1 MAVRGERF
9 AVTGTHAKAD
19 QPTSDIEKVM
29 DFRGKKVLVAGGAGF
44 VGTNLATRL
53 ACEGAR
59 LRLTIHE
66 KPLQVPFSDAE
77 VLRLDL
83 RRPEDCAQ
91 AVDGMDFVFICA
103 AHTSG
108 AAVIRATPLVHI
120 TPNVLINTLLL
131 EAAYQARVSKVCFI
145 SSGAAYPPTGTRPV
159 TEAEMFDGDPDDVY
173 FPAGW
178 MKRYAE
184 ILCRTYAEKIASPMP
199 TVVVRPSNIFGP
211 HDKFDFAV
219 SHVTAALLRRVV
231 ERQSP
236 IEVWG
241 TGRDVRDVIYIDD
254 FIDGMLAAFATDLPH
269 FAVNICAGKGHTVQQ
284 ILETLLKV
292 DGYANADIRFD
303 PSRPSTIPVRLM
315 DNSLAREKL
324 GFEACLSLEEG
335 LRRTIEWYRANR
347 TPAR

>member
-1 MAVRGERF
+1 
-9 AVTGTHAKAD
+9 
-19 QPTSDIEKVM
+19 M
-29 DFRGKKVLVAGGAGF
+29 DFTGKRVLVAGGAGF
-44 VGTNLATRL
+44 IGTNLALRL
-53 ACEGAR
+53 AREGAR
-59 LRLTIHE
+59 LRLTIHD
-66 KPLQVPFSDAE
+66 KPLQAAFPDAE
-77 VLRLDL
+77 VLQLDL
-83 RRPEDCAQ
+83 RKAEDCVR
-91 AVDGMDFVFICA
+91 AVDGMDFVFLCA

-131 EAAYQARVSKVCFI
+131 EAAYQARIQKFCFI
-145 SSGAAYPPTGTRPV
+145 SSGAAYPPTGARPV
-159 TEAEMFDGDPDDVY
+159 TEPEMFDGDPDDVY

-199 TVVVRPSNIFGP
+199 TVVVRPSNVFGP
-211 HDKFDFAV
+211 YDKFDFGV

-241 TGRDVRDVIYIDD
+241 TGRDIRDVIHVDD

-269 FAVNICAGKGHTVQQ
+269 FAVNICAGKGHTVEQ
-284 ILETLLKV
+284 ILQALLKV
-292 DGYANADIRFD
+292 DGYTGADIRFD

-315 DNSLAREKL
+315 DNSLARSKL
-324 GFEACLSLEEG
+324 GFEARLSLEEG
-335 LRRTIEWYRANR
+335 LRRTIEWYRANKM
-347 TPAR
+347 AAA